1 MTTRREI
8 GELVRPLI
16 ERHPAMV
23 QIGWLLAFK
32 PVGHVLRG
40 LRFLGGSSRY
50 SPNPHWVLSLL
61 FMAPGLISHFGRDI
75 PVGHSNWPG
84 FQQVFE
90 ERTNEG
96 IERYLLPHETIEEF
110 YALALQ
116 PGVFMLSDLSRMP
129 CERGTVLAALG
140 RFDEA
145 TELLT
150 GSVAELERNAAA
162 EIERGQALLAK
173 RSNSGVGT
181 QDVEFGERKRK
192 LADELH
198 RLLRCLRE
206 RDTAA
211 TAALLREWERLNVAK
226 WEIGEYWEETPFPFE
241 AGAARDL

>member
-1 MTTRREI
+1 
-8 GELVRPLI
+8 
-16 ERHPAMV
+16 MV
-23 QIGWLLAFK
+23 QIAPDASRLQ
-32 PVGHVLRG
+32 PVRSCAAWPGVLRRIEPI
-40 LRFLGGSSRY
+40 LD
-50 SPNPHWVLSLL
+50 PNPDWVLV
-61 FMAPGLISHFGRDI
+61 AAVHGARTDVAISAAAI

-140 RFDEA
+140 QFDEA

-192 LADELH
+192 LAGELH

-206 RDTAA
+206 SA
-211 TAALLREWERLNVAK
+211 TPLPRRRCCAS
-226 WEIGEYWEETPFPFE
+226 GS
-241 AGAARDL
+241 G